1 MNWYF
6 MQEDASRLATAAD
19 DVGRIAHR
27 LAINIRCHRRRPTES
42 TANAVDLAASQLGD
56 ALAALDRANTTYT
69 ETETN
74 VLGVSALLAPTPEGI
89 AR

>member
-6 MQEDASRLATAAD
+6 MQRDAARLATAAQ
-19 DVGRIAHR
+19 DVGRIAYR
-27 LAINIRCHRRRPTES
+27 LAIDIRCHRRRPTES

-56 ALAALDRANTTYT
+56 ALAALDRARTTYT

-74 VLGVSALLAPTPEGI
+74 VLGASELLASKPEGGDQ
-89 AR
+89 